1 MPSIHIP
8 EAINIYPSALVQGVK
23 RASSLT
29 ICPRNYMYG
38 MAQRTKS
45 SQQHEV
51 CRH

>member
-29 ICPRNYMYG
+29 VCLRNYMYG
-38 MAQRTKS
+38 MVTNNQVKS
-45 SQQHEV
+45 TT
-51 CRH
+51 